1 MALTL
6 TPTISPAP
14 YSPNVSWNNSWI
26 TVENDQN
33 RPLFAQA
40 TYVTNFNQTNELL
53 TALINEIR
61 QRPDDNGFD
70 FVDDAD
76 LHVGNYQ
83 TLKVVADCKIVGL
96 TADNSNVGNLS
107 AYELPQGFELDG
119 QIYSFQLE
127 YGAVLAY
134 KTTDLNRFPNSLLS
148 FANKALV
155 SILEGESIITIEG

>member
-40 TYVTNFNQTNELL
+40 TYVTNNNQTNELL

-70 FVDDAD
+70 FIDDSEV
-76 LHVGNYQ
+76 HIGNYQ
-83 TLKVVADCKIVGL
+83 TLKVVADCKIAQL
-96 TADNSNVGNLS
+96 TADNSTIGNLS
-107 AYELPQGFELDG
+107 AYELPQDFELDG
-119 QIYSFQLE
+119 QIISFQLE

-134 KTTDLNRFPNSLLS
+134 KTVDLSRYPNSMLS
-148 FANKALV
+148 FNNKALV
-155 SILEGESIITIEG
+155 SILEGQSIITFEG